1 MSARTLTLALVAL
14 LTLALTAVAV
24 AKPDGKYAVAKQPP
38 IPIQTVPASGSLTV
52 SPTLDGIEVTF
63 SKPMMTKEMW
73 SFVQVSGDT
82 FPETTGDPT
91 WKDDRTIVLPV
102 KLKPDWSYV
111 VWINSGKYDAFR
123 DTDGNRAVPYLITFE
138 TGS

>member
-1 MSARTLTLALVAL
+1 VTARRLALALLFLTLTVAV
-14 LTLALTAVAV
+14 VAV
-24 AKPDGKYAVAKQPP
+24 AKPEAKYSVAKQPP
-38 IPIQTVPASGSLTV
+38 IPVETIPASGDV
-52 SPTLDGIEVTF
+52 SVDPGLDRIEVTF

-102 KLKPDWSYV
+102 KLKPGWSYV
-111 VWINSGKYDAFR
+111 VWVNSEKYDAFR
-123 DTDGNRAVPYLITFE
+123 DADGNRAVPYLIAFE
-138 TGS
+138 TRP